1 VVVATATLVVAV
13 RCASAEEP
21 QPATPGPAPAQDAAS
36 PSSAPPPA
44 PVPSAHSNPGLINEI
59 DKLLKTP
66 PLALPWLK
74 TPQQSIE
81 DLNAQTKDA
90 ADNLSRLTRPKTVV
104 IGRAKCPVAANGAP
118 DCKTA
123 SDALCKSKG
132 FKEGQSLD
140 TDAAE
145 TCSVEVLLSGRKPGP
160 GDCRTDNFVT
170 RALCQ

>member
-1 VVVATATLVVAV
+1 M
-13 RCASAEEP
+13 
-21 QPATPGPAPAQDAAS
+21 QGAAS
-36 PSSAPPPA
+36 PSVV
-44 PVPSAHSNPGLINEI
+44 PVPQQQAGEAPRRENPGLVNEI
-59 DKLLKTP
+59 DKLLKAP

-90 ADNLSRLTRPKTVV
+90 ADNLSRLTKPKTVV
-104 IGRAKCPVAANGAP
+104 IGRTKCPLAANGAP

-145 TCSVEVLLSGRKPGP
+145 TCSVKVLLSGRKPGP